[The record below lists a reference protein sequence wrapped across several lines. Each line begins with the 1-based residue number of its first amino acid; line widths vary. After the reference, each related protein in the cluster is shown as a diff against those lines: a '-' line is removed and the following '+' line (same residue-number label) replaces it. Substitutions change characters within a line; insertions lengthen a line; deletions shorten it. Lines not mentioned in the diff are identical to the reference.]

1 MGIQFKNNVSSLIVG
16 SLSASATSIAVTSG
30 SGANF
35 PSLGAGDYFYATLIA
50 PTGVFEIVKCTNRV
64 NDVLAITR
72 AQEGTSAIPFP
83 DGSRIELRI
92 TAKSVRDLVE
102 EYNEAS
108 EISFVPTG
116 SIVATNVQD
125 AIVEVANEHDDASEI
140 SFVPTGSISA
150 NNVQDAIVEVANE
163 HDDAAEIAVA
173 DAGNLYTATNVET
186 ALAELRTPSLS
197 TFTGNGS
204 TVAYTLAATL
214 GVLNL
219 TSVHIN
225 GVYQHKNTYTLSG
238 TTLTFSEAPPINSV
252 IEVLTR

>member
-1 MGIQFKNNVSSLIVG
+1 MGVQLKNNISSLLVG
-16 SLSASATSIAVTSG
+16 SISAAATSVAVTTG
-30 SGANF
+30 SGASF
-35 PSLGAGDYFYATLIA
+35 PSLGAGDYFYVTLIA

-64 NDVLAITR
+64 NDVLTVTR
-72 AQEGTSAIPFP
+72 AQEGTVAIPFP
-83 DGSRIELRI
+83 DGSRVELRI

-125 AIVEVANEHDDASEI
+125 AIVEISVASGID
-140 SFVPTGSISA
+140 FTPTGSISA

-173 DAGNLYTATNVET
+173 DAGSLYAATNVEA
-186 ALAELRTPSLS
+186 ALAELRTPSVS

-204 TVAYTLAATL
+204 TLIYTLSSAL
-214 GVLNL
+214 GVRNL

-238 TTLTFSEAPPINSV
+238 TTLTFSEAPPLNAV

>member
-1 MGIQFKNNVSSLIVG
+1 MGVQLKNNISSLLVG
-16 SLSASATSIAVTSG
+16 SISAAATSVVVTTG
-30 SGANF
+30 SGASF

-64 NDVLAITR
+64 NDVLTITR
-72 AQEGTSAIPFP
+72 AQEGTLAIPFP
-83 DGSRIELRI
+83 DGSRIELRV
-92 TAKSVRDLVE
+92 TAQSV
-102 EYNEAS
+102 
-108 EISFVPTG
+108 I
-116 SIVATNVQD
+116 D
-125 AIVEVANEHDDASEI
+125 AITDRVALYDQASEI
-140 SFVPTGSISA
+140 SFVPTGSISST
-150 NNVQDAIVEVANE
+150 NVQNAIVEVANE

-173 DAGNLYTATNVET
+173 DAGNLYVGTTVEA
-186 ALAELRTPSLS
+186 ALAELRTPSIS

-204 TVAYTLAATL
+204 TLIYTLSSAL

-225 GVYQHKNTYTLSG
+225 GVYQHKNTYTVVG

>member
-1 MGIQFKNNVSSLIVG
+1 MGVQLKNNVSSLIVG
-16 SLSASATSIAVTSG
+16 SLSASATSVAVTSG

-35 PSLGAGDYFYATLIA
+35 PSLGAGDYFYATIIA
-50 PTGVFEIVKCTNRV
+50 STGVLEIVKCTSRV
-64 NDVLAITR
+64 NDVLTITR
-72 AQEGTSAIPFP
+72 AQEGTLAIPFP

-116 SIVATNVQD
+116 SISSTNVQ
-125 AIVEVANEHDDASEI
+125 N
-140 SFVPTGSISA
+140 
-150 NNVQDAIVEVANE
+150 AIVEVANE

-173 DAGNLYTATNVET
+173 DAGSLYAATNVET
-186 ALAELRTPSLS
+186 ALAELRTPSIS
-197 TFTGNGS
+197 TFTGDG
-204 TVAYTLAATL
+204 TTTIYTLSSTL
-214 GVLNL
+214 GVRNL

-225 GVYQHKNTYTLSG
+225 GVYQHKATYTLSG
-238 TTLTFSEAPPINSV
+238 TTLTFSQAPPLNTI